1 LPSYLEGAAPLRP
14 QGSDGVTVTGRL
26 TRQDARLDPKR
37 SAAELERQVRA
48 HRGWPGSFIET
59 TEGRLGVADTLTEAE
74 AAGDVP
80 GTLVEAAHG
89 LPAIATA
96 GGRLV
101 LLRVQPAGSREMLG
115 ADFLRGHRDLIG
127 TKLAG
132 AATVSGR

>member
-1 LPSYLEGAAPLRP
+1 
-14 QGSDGVTVTGRL
+14 
-26 TRQDARLDPKR
+26 
-37 SAAELERQVRA
+37 
-48 HRGWPGSFIET
+48 
-59 TEGRLGVADTLTEAE
+59 VADTLTEAE
-74 AAGDVP
+74 VPGDVP

-89 LPAIATA
+89 LPAIATRD
-96 GGRLV
+96 GRLV